1 MAIFNSYVSSPEG
14 SITNIC
20 SMNYC
25 HFPHRCPRLRLRR
38 GVGLHALLLVE
49 GADEFH
55 GHLAAKPGKRWGN
68 PEGNDG
74 KMGEKHGTPWTNGK
88 KSWEN
93 CGNIWEKWRRQN
105 DLTARI
111 RLRLVMFECKPSH
124 LVFQCF
130 SSCLVSRSHRLQNVS
145 MLTKKNFE
153 WRRAPG
159 TPSTPHLTFEYPQNR
174 DWRWLK
180 PWFKPKKTTNLRT
193 EPRF

>member
-1 MAIFNSYVSSPEG
+1 MLYELLSFSTSLPPPPAPARRR
-14 SITNIC
+14 
-20 SMNYC
+20 
-25 HFPHRCPRLRLRR
+25 PPRIAPGRRR
-38 GVGLHALLLVE
+38 GWVPWPPGREAREKVGKPRGKWWKNGGKNMEHREQMERNHGKIVE
-49 GADEFH
+49 TY
-55 GHLAAKPGKRWGN
+55 GKNG
-68 PEGNDG
+68 GD
-74 KMGEKHGTPWTNGK
+74 KM
-88 KSWEN
+88 
-93 CGNIWEKWRRQN
+93 IWPQ
-105 DLTARI
+105 LTARI